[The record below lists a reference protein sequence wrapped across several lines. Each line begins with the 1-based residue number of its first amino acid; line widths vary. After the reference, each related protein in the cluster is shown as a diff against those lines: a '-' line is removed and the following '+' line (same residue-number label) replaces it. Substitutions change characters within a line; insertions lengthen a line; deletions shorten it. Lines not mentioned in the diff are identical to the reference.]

1 MKYKENRKQIS
12 ANIPYTIGKSFSLAI
27 IPKFYNLIIRRGY
40 SKFNTL
46 NSENLEKLDII
57 ATNWREFYALNNK
70 VLMLELASTTAGK
83 FITLPKDQFP
93 DPNEILYTYIKI
105 VDPTLKVLRLANEC
119 QTPEEIEQTLK
130 AHFGWFDKT
139 LLRFEE
145 HLNKRLALLD
155 TVEFDT
161 PGRK

>member
-12 ANIPYTIGKSFSLAI
+12 ANIQSVTGKSFSLAI

-46 NSENLEKLDII
+46 NTEDLDVLDST
-57 ATNWREFYALNNK
+57 ATNWREFYASNNK
-70 VLMLELASTTAGK
+70 VLMLDIASTIAGK
-83 FITLPKDQFP
+83 FITLPKDQSP
-93 DPNEILYTYIKI
+93 EPNKILYTYIKI

-139 LLRFEE
+139 LLKFEE

-161 PGRK
+161 PVRK